1 MRLAVVADEIGTSI
15 GEQID
20 SLKKANISNIE
31 LRKIDDKYLWEFSK
45 EELINFKKILDRE
58 NIKVITLDSPVGK
71 KPIPYERK
79 MELFDIYLDICDIF
93 ESEYIRIFSNLG
105 RNIDENEIKENLNRL
120 CEKAKKRN
128 IKLLMENERKT
139 YAESPVDCFNLMQEE
154 KNINIIFD
162 LSNAFLEGY
171 NVFEE
176 YEKSKNRITY
186 IHLRDFDNKTNKY
199 AHLGQGDIGIEKF
212 MEIIKRDN
220 FDGVI
225 SIETHLPMNESGETK
240 QELFLKSINL
250 FYSILEKLK
259 IKFNN
264 MRRYKMERVYYD
276 IADNFVKDLEKKLNK
291 SIEINEKENKI
302 KIENEIIKYEEKD
315 IGVRSF
321 SVPYFVENQ
330 TIINYDGNDKE
341 LTNKIEDI
349 CTAYTDIEI
358 EAIEETMPI
367 LKKYSEER
375 KKNLEGVAIIW
386 RDHFLEENVGLL
398 TSMVRMGVKPED
410 VLAIDKG
417 DSTKHRQEITATFK
431 KLGYQ
436 VDVLDNTAVANDIL
450 IEDGKRLIRE
460 FIDKR
465 KDKKIVILDDGAIV
479 SRILTLH
486 NYENVEAFVEL
497 TVTGLK
503 RIGELKEN
511 ELPYPVLNVAK
522 SKLKRFITYKEIAN
536 TIFTRSIELLAGEK
550 LVGRTVIQLGY
561 GDLGEVLAD
570 RYSQYGARVI
580 VIEPDVMKCIEAAE
594 KGFTTFR
601 TLEEAVKYDKPFLIV
616 GASGYNSISKEVIE
630 QLEDGTFITSGATAD
645 LNIFKEY
652 EKEGYKY
659 KAIPKYG
666 TQYEINGKK
675 ITVLGNGRSVN
686 LFDSEA
692 IPNRSNDIFKASQ
705 LVVTDKIING
715 KDDLRNQVELDIVDK
730 WIDESN
736 ILEEY
741 YNLYFKRK

>member
-1 MRLAVVADEIGTSI
+1 
-15 GEQID
+15 
-20 SLKKANISNIE
+20 
-31 LRKIDDKYLWEFSK
+31 
-45 EELINFKKILDRE
+45 
-58 NIKVITLDSPVGK
+58 
-71 KPIPYERK
+71 
-79 MELFDIYLDICDIF
+79 
-93 ESEYIRIFSNLG
+93 
-105 RNIDENEIKENLNRL
+105 
-120 CEKAKKRN
+120 
-128 IKLLMENERKT
+128 
-139 YAESPVDCFNLMQEE
+139 
-154 KNINIIFD
+154 
-162 LSNAFLEGY
+162 
-171 NVFEE
+171 
-176 YEKSKNRITY
+176 
-186 IHLRDFDNKTNKY
+186 
-199 AHLGQGDIGIEKF
+199 
-212 MEIIKRDN
+212 
-220 FDGVI
+220 
-225 SIETHLPMNESGETK
+225 
-240 QELFLKSINL
+240 
-250 FYSILEKLK
+250 
-259 IKFNN
+259 
-264 MRRYKMERVYYD
+264 MERVYYD
-276 IADNFVKDLEKKLNK
+276 IADNFVKDLEKNLNK

-349 CTAYTDIEI
+349 CTAYTDREI

-570 RYSQYGARVI
+570 RYSQYGARII

-630 QLEDGTFITSGATAD
+630 QLEDGTFTDLSYKTAVGTTDGLIFNLDPSVIENATKE
-645 LNIFKEY
+645 NIN
-652 EKEGYKY
+652 EK
-659 KAIPKYG
+659 
-666 TQYEINGKK
+666 
-675 ITVLGNGRSVN
+675 LG
-686 LFDSEA
+686 
-692 IPNRSNDIFKASQ
+692 SN
-705 LVVTDKIING
+705 
-715 KDDLRNQVELDIVDK
+715 VELMNFDWNKD
-730 WIDESN
+730 S
-736 ILEEY
+736 
-741 YNLYFKRK
+741 

>member
-1 MRLAVVADEIGTSI
+1 
-15 GEQID
+15 
-20 SLKKANISNIE
+20 
-31 LRKIDDKYLWEFSK
+31 
-45 EELINFKKILDRE
+45 
-58 NIKVITLDSPVGK
+58 
-71 KPIPYERK
+71 
-79 MELFDIYLDICDIF
+79 
-93 ESEYIRIFSNLG
+93 
-105 RNIDENEIKENLNRL
+105 
-120 CEKAKKRN
+120 
-128 IKLLMENERKT
+128 
-139 YAESPVDCFNLMQEE
+139 
-154 KNINIIFD
+154 
-162 LSNAFLEGY
+162 
-171 NVFEE
+171 
-176 YEKSKNRITY
+176 
-186 IHLRDFDNKTNKY
+186 
-199 AHLGQGDIGIEKF
+199 
-212 MEIIKRDN
+212 
-220 FDGVI
+220 
-225 SIETHLPMNESGETK
+225 
-240 QELFLKSINL
+240 
-250 FYSILEKLK
+250 
-259 IKFNN
+259 
-264 MRRYKMERVYYD
+264 MERVYYD
-276 IADNFVKDLEKKLNK
+276 IADNFVKDLEKNLNK

-349 CTAYTDIEI
+349 CTAYTDREI

-652 EKEGYKY
+652 EKEGCKY
-659 KAIPKYG
+659 KAIHKYG

>member
-1 MRLAVVADEIGTSI
+1 M
-15 GEQID
+15 
-20 SLKKANISNIE
+20 KK
-31 LRKIDDKYLWEFSK
+31 
-45 EELINFKKILDRE
+45 
-58 NIKVITLDSPVGK
+58 
-71 KPIPYERK
+71 
-79 MELFDIYLDICDIF
+79 
-93 ESEYIRIFSNLG
+93 
-105 RNIDENEIKENLNRL
+105 
-120 CEKAKKRN
+120 
-128 IKLLMENERKT
+128 
-139 YAESPVDCFNLMQEE
+139 
-154 KNINIIFD
+154 
-162 LSNAFLEGY
+162 
-171 NVFEE
+171 
-176 YEKSKNRITY
+176 
-186 IHLRDFDNKTNKY
+186 
-199 AHLGQGDIGIEKF
+199 
-212 MEIIKRDN
+212 
-220 FDGVI
+220 
-225 SIETHLPMNESGETK
+225 
-240 QELFLKSINL
+240 
-250 FYSILEKLK
+250 
-259 IKFNN
+259 
-264 MRRYKMERVYYD
+264 VYYD

-291 SIEINEKENKI
+291 SIEKNEKENKI

-330 TIINYDGNDKE
+330 TIINYDGNNKE
-341 LTNKIEDI
+341 LINKIEDI
-349 CTAYTDIEI
+349 CTAYTDKEI

-398 TSMVRMGVKPED
+398 TSMVRMGVQPED

-594 KGFTTFR
+594 KGFTTLDR
-601 TLEEAVKYDKPFLIV
+601 K
-616 GASGYNSISKEVIE
+616 
-630 QLEDGTFITSGATAD
+630 
-645 LNIFKEY
+645 
-652 EKEGYKY
+652 
-659 KAIPKYG
+659 
-666 TQYEINGKK
+666 
-675 ITVLGNGRSVN
+675 SV
-686 LFDSEA
+686 
-692 IPNRSNDIFKASQ
+692 
-705 LVVTDKIING
+705 V
-715 KDDLRNQVELDIVDK
+715 
-730 WIDESN
+730 
-736 ILEEY
+736 
-741 YNLYFKRK
+741 

>member
-1 MRLAVVADEIGTSI
+1 
-15 GEQID
+15 
-20 SLKKANISNIE
+20 
-31 LRKIDDKYLWEFSK
+31 
-45 EELINFKKILDRE
+45 
-58 NIKVITLDSPVGK
+58 
-71 KPIPYERK
+71 
-79 MELFDIYLDICDIF
+79 
-93 ESEYIRIFSNLG
+93 
-105 RNIDENEIKENLNRL
+105 
-120 CEKAKKRN
+120 
-128 IKLLMENERKT
+128 
-139 YAESPVDCFNLMQEE
+139 
-154 KNINIIFD
+154 
-162 LSNAFLEGY
+162 
-171 NVFEE
+171 
-176 YEKSKNRITY
+176 
-186 IHLRDFDNKTNKY
+186 
-199 AHLGQGDIGIEKF
+199 
-212 MEIIKRDN
+212 
-220 FDGVI
+220 
-225 SIETHLPMNESGETK
+225 
-240 QELFLKSINL
+240 
-250 FYSILEKLK
+250 
-259 IKFNN
+259 
-264 MRRYKMERVYYD
+264 MERIYYD
-276 IADNFVKDLEKKLNK
+276 IVDIFAKDLEKNLNR
-291 SIEINEKENKI
+291 SIEIDKKEKEI
-302 KIENEIIKYEEKD
+302 KIEEEIIRYEEKD

-321 SVPYFVENQ
+321 SVPYFVKNQ
-330 TIINYDGNDKE
+330 TIVKYDGTDKE
-341 LTNKIEDI
+341 LINKIEAI
-349 CTAYTDIEI
+349 CTAYTDKEI

-417 DSTKHRQEITATFK
+417 DSTKHREEITATFK

-450 IEDGKRLIRE
+450 IEDGKRLIKD
-460 FIDKR
+460 FIDNR

-594 KGFTTFR
+594 KGFTTYR
-601 TLEEAVKYDKPFLIV
+601 TLEEAIKYDKPFLIV
-616 GASGYNSISKEVIE
+616 GASGYKSISKEVIE

-715 KDDLRNQVELDIVDK
+715 KDDLKNQVELDIVDK

-741 YNLYFKRK
+741 YNLYFKRNHKYTGLDIIRKYTNGNSKIKFLVISADYKKDVITDGLEIAGYIKKPFSDYKVIYNELKRIKKEINENKYKEWLDKYHNLEVKDINDYFTEEDKKIFEKLGIKLKNKIYTEFECECLYMNYLTYYDDPECDLSEEEKNLQKSLDGTGVSRDRYNEILKKLEIFNEHFLKF